1 MKQPR
6 KHPMKSPV
14 QSPVQT
20 SMNCL
25 QLATVLL
32 GCAVLTACTTTYVP
46 PVEPAPPVMAEPTP
60 EPAPQPVPVVVNP
73 APQLPP
79 PVATPTPEP
88 VAPAATPTSTL
99 LASVQSAVA
108 AGDLDRGAALSE
120 RALRISPRD
129 ANLWYQLALIRY
141 RQQRF
146 SEAGDTA
153 RRALSMA
160 GSDAVLQRQINT
172 LLQQIGSGAP

>member
-1 MKQPR
+1 MK
-6 KHPMKSPV
+6 KPMKSLPLV
-14 QSPVQT
+14 T
-20 SMNCL
+20 M
-25 QLATVLL
+25 LL
-32 GCAVLTACTTTYVP
+32 GCTLLTACTTTYVP
-46 PVEPAPPVMAEPTP
+46 PVETPPPPVATPAPEA
-60 EPAPQPVPVVVNP
+60 APQPAPVVVNP

-79 PVATPTPEP
+79 PVSAPAPEP

-99 LASVQSAVA
+99 LASVQAAVA

-129 ANLWYQLALIRY
+129 AHLWYQLALIRY

-146 SEAGDTA
+146 AEAGDTA

-160 GSDAVLQRQINT
+160 GSDAALQRQINE
-172 LLQQIGSGAP
+172 LLQQLAAPAGRNN

>member
-1 MKQPR
+1 MK
-6 KHPMKSPV
+6 
-14 QSPVQT
+14 
-20 SMNCL
+20 CL
-25 QLATVLL
+25 SLVGVLL

-46 PVEPAPPVMAEPTP
+46 PAETAPPPVAAP
-60 EPAPQPVPVVVNP
+60 EPEAAPQPAPVVVNP

-79 PVATPTPEP
+79 PVAAPAPEP
-88 VAPAATPTSTL
+88 AAPVATPTSTL
-99 LASVQSAVA
+99 LASVQAAVA

-129 ANLWYQLALIRY
+129 AQLWYQLALIRY

-146 SEAGDTA
+146 TEAGDTA

-160 GSDAVLQRQINT
+160 GRDAVLQRQINE
-172 LLQQIGSGAP
+172 LLQQLAAPAGRNN